1 MVQVLPAQIY
11 FAFEEGGVK
20 SAFVFGGFS
29 FFFLLFSVDEL
40 MTIPKNERDLDNLH
54 YLLLVEFTILNLCRY
69 SSIVLLYV
77 TFTTMGEARK
87 GPEVGGPTSTN
98 TSQYLSSSN
107 ASVSVISNSGS
118 IRFRRELSMTS
129 RLYGNSCCGY
139 LYSIFM

>member
-1 MVQVLPAQIY
+1 MLKYI

-69 SSIVLLYV
+69 SSIALLYV
-77 TFTTMGEARK
+77 TFTTMGEARI

-98 TSQYLSSSN
+98 TCKFYAALAILPFWLCRHHRGYLGRL
-107 ASVSVISNSGS
+107 VSVPK
-118 IRFRRELSMTS
+118 R
-129 RLYGNSCCGY
+129 
-139 LYSIFM
+139 